1 MQIIDDLSQVHLDK
15 DTILTIGAFDGVH
28 RGHQYLIGQLLQKA
42 RQTHRLAGLI
52 TFHPHPNAVLS
63 PRNPTR
69 YLTTPGEKAALLER
83 LGLDIV
89 AILPFNREMARTSAR
104 SFIEMVSRQLRMK
117 ELWVG
122 KNFAL
127 GCGRKGTPDV
137 LRALGQEMDF
147 SVKTVTP
154 LVWKGEIISSTRIRS
169 LLLRGQVREAAELLG
184 RYPSL
189 AGEVVRGA
197 QRGRCLGFPTANLEV
212 RAERAI
218 PANGIYA
225 VYAVLGKERY
235 QGVANVGVRPSFD
248 NGERTV
254 ETYLLDFEA
263 DIYGCDLV
271 VEFVQRL
278 RPEKRF
284 TDIRDLVAQIERDIV
299 EARHILAAE
308 KPSPW
313 PEEALR
319 AEISALRTLS
329 EPQTSASSVEPPN
342 SSAAAPEDETLP
354 LAAS

>member
-1 MQIIDDLSQVHLDK
+1 MQIIDDLSQVDLDK

-28 RGHQYLIGQLLQKA
+28 RGHQYLIGQLLQRA

-52 TFHPHPNAVLS
+52 TFHPHPGAVLS

-83 LGLDIV
+83 LGLDIL
-89 AILPFNREMARTSAR
+89 AILPFNKEMAQTSAQR
-104 SFIEMVSRQLRMK
+104 FVEMVSRQLRMT

-122 KNFAL
+122 KDFAL
-127 GCGRKGTPDV
+127 GYGREGTPDV
-137 LRALGQEMDF
+137 LRALGQEMGF
-147 SVKTVTP
+147 SIETITP
-154 LVWKGEIISSTRIRS
+154 LIWKGEIISSTRIRS
-169 LLLRGQVREAAELLG
+169 LLFRGQVRKAAELLG

-225 VYAVLGKERY
+225 VYTVLGKERY

-254 ETYLLDFEA
+254 EIYILDFEA
-263 DIYGCDLV
+263 NIYGYDLV

-284 TDIRDLVAQIERDIV
+284 TDIKDLTTQIEKDIV
-299 EARHILAAE
+299 QARRILAAE
-308 KPSPW
+308 KRPPW

-319 AEISALRTLS
+319 AEALTLRASS
-329 EPQTSASSVEPPN
+329 EPQLN
-342 SSAAAPEDETLP
+342 SSAEAPEDETFP
-354 LAAS
+354 LVAS

>member
-1 MQIIDDLSQVHLDK
+1 MQIIDDLSQVHLDR

-42 RQTHRLAGLI
+42 RQSHRLAGLI
-52 TFHPHPNAVLS
+52 TFHPHPSAVLS
-63 PRNPTR
+63 PRNPTQ
-69 YLTTPGEKAALLER
+69 YITTPGEKAALLER
-83 LGLDIV
+83 LELDIV
-89 AILPFNREMARTSAR
+89 AILPFNQEMAQTPAR
-104 SFIEMVSRQLRMK
+104 RFIEMVSQQLRMR

-127 GCGRKGTPDV
+127 GCGREGTPDV
-137 LRALGQEMDF
+137 LRTLGQEMGF
-147 SVKTVTP
+147 FVETIP
-154 LVWKGEIISSTRIRS
+154 PMVWKGEVISSTRIRS
-169 LLLRGQVREAAELLG
+169 LLFRGQVREATELLG

-212 RAERAI
+212 RAERAV

-254 ETYLLDFEA
+254 ETYILDFEA
-263 DIYGCDLV
+263 DIYGYDLV
-271 VEFVQRL
+271 IEFVQRL

-284 TDIRDLVAQIERDIV
+284 TEIKGLITQIEKDTV
-299 EARHILAAE
+299 EARRILAVE
-308 KPSPW
+308 KPPAW
-313 PEEALR
+313 PEEDLQV
-319 AEISALRTLS
+319 EVHSK
-329 EPQTSASSVEPPN
+329 PQPLTSSVEPPN
-342 SSAAAPEDETLP
+342 SSAEAPEDETLP
-354 LAAS
+354 LPASQD

>member
-15 DTILTIGAFDGVH
+15 DSVLTIGAFDGVH

-52 TFHPHPNAVLS
+52 TFHPHPSAVLS
-63 PRNPTR
+63 PGNPTR
-69 YLTTPGEKAALLER
+69 YITTPGEKAALLER

-89 AILPFNREMARTSAR
+89 AILPFNWEMAQTSAR
-104 SFIEMVSRQLRMK
+104 HFIKIVSQQLRMT

-122 KNFAL
+122 SDFAL
-127 GCGRKGTPDV
+127 GYGREGTPDV
-137 LRALGQEMDF
+137 LRALGQEMGF
-147 SVKTVTP
+147 SVETITP
-154 LVWKGEIISSTRIRS
+154 VVWKGEIISSTRIRS
-169 LLLRGQVREAAELLG
+169 LLFRGQVRKATELLG

-212 RAERAI
+212 RAERAV

-225 VYAVLGKERY
+225 VYAVLGEERY

-254 ETYLLDFEA
+254 ETYIMDFEA
-263 DIYGCDLV
+263 DIYGYDLV

-284 TDIRDLVAQIERDIV
+284 TDIKKLIAQIERDIV
-299 EARHILAAE
+299 RARRILAAE
-308 KPSPW
+308 KPLPW

-319 AEISALRTLS
+319 DKVR
-329 EPQTSASSVEPPN
+329 
-342 SSAAAPEDETLP
+342 P

>member
-1 MQIIDDLSQVHLDK
+1 MQIIDDLSQVDLDK

-28 RGHQYLIGQLLQKA
+28 RGHQYLVRQLLQKA
-42 RQTHRLAGLI
+42 RKTHRLAGLI
-52 TFHPHPNAVLS
+52 TFHPHPSAVLS

-83 LGLDIV
+83 LGLDIL
-89 AILPFNREMARTSAR
+89 AILPFNKEMAQTLAR
-104 SFIEMVSRQLRMK
+104 DFIEVVSRQLRMR

-122 KNFAL
+122 KDFAL
-127 GCGRKGTPDV
+127 GYGREGTPDV
-137 LRALGQEMDF
+137 LRALGQEMGF
-147 SVKTVTP
+147 SIETITP
-154 LVWKGEIISSTRIRS
+154 LIWKGEIISSTRIRS
-169 LLLRGQVREAAELLG
+169 LLFRGQVRKAAELLG

-225 VYAVLGKERY
+225 VYTVLGKERY

-254 ETYLLDFEA
+254 EIYILDFEA
-263 DIYGCDLV
+263 NIYGYDLV

-284 TDIRDLVAQIERDIV
+284 TDIKDLTAQIEKDIV
-299 EARHILAAE
+299 QARRILAAE
-308 KPSPW
+308 KPPPW

-319 AEISALRTLS
+319 AEALTLRASS
-329 EPQTSASSVEPPN
+329 EPQLN
-342 SSAAAPEDETLP
+342 SSAEAPEDETFP

>member
-1 MQIIDDLSQVHLDK
+1 MQIIDDLSQVDLDK

-28 RGHQYLIGQLLQKA
+28 RGHQYLIRQLLQKA
-42 RQTHRLAGLI
+42 RRTHRLAGLI
-52 TFHPHPNAVLS
+52 TFHPHPSAVLS

-83 LGLDIV
+83 LGLDIL
-89 AILPFNREMARTSAR
+89 AILPFNREMAQTSAQR
-104 SFIEMVSRQLRMK
+104 FIEMVSRQLRMT

-122 KNFAL
+122 KDFAL
-127 GCGRKGTPDV
+127 GYGREGTPDV
-137 LRALGQEMDF
+137 LRALGQEMGF
-147 SVKTVTP
+147 SVETITP
-154 LVWKGEIISSTRIRS
+154 LIWKGEIISSTRIRS
-169 LLLRGQVREAAELLG
+169 LLFRGQVRKAAELLG

-225 VYAVLGKERY
+225 VYTVLGKERY

-254 ETYLLDFEA
+254 EIYILDFEA
-263 DIYGCDLV
+263 NIYGYDLV

-284 TDIRDLVAQIERDIV
+284 TDIKDLTAQIEKDIV
-299 EARHILAAE
+299 QARRILAAE
-308 KPSPW
+308 KPPPW

-319 AEISALRTLS
+319 AEALTLRASS
-329 EPQTSASSVEPPN
+329 EPQLN
-342 SSAAAPEDETLP
+342 SSAKVPEDETFP
-354 LAAS
+354 LVAS

>member
-1 MQIIDDLSQVHLDK
+1 MQIIDDLSQVDLDK

-28 RGHQYLIGQLLQKA
+28 RGHQYLIRQLLQRA
-42 RQTHRLAGLI
+42 RRTHRLAGLI
-52 TFHPHPNAVLS
+52 TFHPHPSAVLS

-83 LGLDIV
+83 LRLDIL
-89 AILPFNREMARTSAR
+89 AILPFNKEMAQTLAR
-104 SFIEMVSRQLRMK
+104 DFIEMVSRQLRMR
-117 ELWVG
+117 ELWIG
-122 KNFAL
+122 KDFAL
-127 GCGRKGTPDV
+127 GYGREGTPDV
-137 LRALGQEMDF
+137 LRALGQEMGF
-147 SVKTVTP
+147 SVETITP
-154 LVWKGEIISSTRIRS
+154 LIWKGEIISSTRIRS
-169 LLLRGQVREAAELLG
+169 LLFRGQVRKAAELLG

-225 VYAVLGKERY
+225 VYTVLGKERY

-254 ETYLLDFEA
+254 EIYILDFEA
-263 DIYGCDLV
+263 NIYGYDLV

-284 TDIRDLVAQIERDIV
+284 TDIKDLTAQIEKDIV
-299 EARHILAAE
+299 QARRILAAE
-308 KPSPW
+308 KPPPW

-319 AEISALRTLS
+319 AEALTLRASS
-329 EPQTSASSVEPPN
+329 EPQLN
-342 SSAAAPEDETLP
+342 SSAEAPEDETFP

>member
-1 MQIIDDLSQVHLDK
+1 MQIIDDLSQVDLDK

-28 RGHQYLIGQLLQKA
+28 RGHQYLIRQLLQKA
-42 RQTHRLAGLI
+42 RKTHRLAGLI
-52 TFHPHPNAVLS
+52 TFHPHPSAVLS

-89 AILPFNREMARTSAR
+89 AILLFNQEMAQTSAQR
-104 SFIEMVSRQLRMK
+104 FIEMVSRQLRMT

-122 KNFAL
+122 KDSAL
-127 GCGRKGTPDV
+127 GYGREGTPDV
-137 LRALGQEMDF
+137 LRTLGQEMGF
-147 SVKTVTP
+147 SVETVTP
-154 LVWKGEIISSTRIRS
+154 LIWKGEIISSTRIRS
-169 LLLRGQVREAAELLG
+169 LLFRGQVRKAAELLG

-225 VYAVLGKERY
+225 VYTVLGKERY

-254 ETYLLDFEA
+254 EIYILDFEA
-263 DIYGCDLV
+263 NIYGYDLV

-284 TDIRDLVAQIERDIV
+284 TDIKDLTAQIEKDIV
-299 EARHILAAE
+299 QARRILAAE
-308 KPSPW
+308 KPPPW

-319 AEISALRTLS
+319 AEVLTLRASS
-329 EPQTSASSVEPPN
+329 EPQLN
-342 SSAAAPEDETLP
+342 SSAETSEDETFP
-354 LAAS
+354 LVAS

>member
-1 MQIIDDLSQVHLDK
+1 MLIIDDLSQVHLNH

-28 RGHQYLIGQLLQKA
+28 RGHQYLIGQLLRTA

-52 TFHPHPNAVLS
+52 TFHPHPNAVIS

-69 YLTTPGEKAALLER
+69 YITTPGEKAALLER
-83 LGLDIV
+83 LGLDIM
-89 AILPFNREMARTSAR
+89 AILPFNRELAQTLARQ
-104 SFIEMVSRQLRMK
+104 FIEMVSRQLRMT

-122 KNFAL
+122 KDFAL
-127 GCGRKGTPDV
+127 GRGREGTPDV
-137 LRALGQEMDF
+137 LRALGQEMGF
-147 SVKTVTP
+147 SIETINP
-154 LVWKGEIISSTRIRS
+154 LIWKGDIISSTRIRA
-169 LLLRGQVREAAELLG
+169 LLFKGQVREAAELLG

-212 RAERAI
+212 RAERAV

-225 VYAVLGKERY
+225 VYAVLGEERY
-235 QGVANVGVRPSFD
+235 QGVTNVGIRPSFD

-254 ETYLLDFEA
+254 ETYILDFEA

-271 VEFVQRL
+271 IEFVQRL

-284 TDIRDLVAQIERDIV
+284 TDVKDLITQIERDIV
-299 EARHILAAE
+299 GARRILAAE
-308 KPSPW
+308 KPTPW
-313 PEEALR
+313 PEEALWTE
-319 AEISALRTLS
+319 ASTLGALS
-329 EPQTSASSVEPPN
+329 EPQPDSPAE
-342 SSAAAPEDETLP
+342 APEDETLS

>member
-1 MQIIDDLSQVHLDK
+1 MQIIDDLSQIHLDK

-42 RQTHRLAGLI
+42 RQTHRLASLI
-52 TFHPHPNAVLS
+52 TFHPHPSAVLS

-69 YLTTPGEKAALLER
+69 YITTPGEKAALLER

-89 AILPFNREMARTSAR
+89 AILPFNREMAQTLAR
-104 SFIEMVSRQLRMK
+104 DFIEMVTRQLRMT

-122 KNFAL
+122 KDFAL
-127 GCGRKGTPDV
+127 GCDREGTPEA
-137 LRALGQEMDF
+137 LRTSGKEMGF
-147 SVKTVTP
+147 SVETISP

-169 LLLRGQVREAAELLG
+169 LLFRGRMREAAELLG

-212 RAERAI
+212 RAERAV

-225 VYAVLGKERY
+225 VYAVLGEERY

-254 ETYLLDFEA
+254 ETYILDFEA
-263 DIYGCDLV
+263 DIYGYDLV

-284 TDIRDLVAQIERDIV
+284 TEIKDLIAQIEKDVV
-299 EARHILAAE
+299 EARRILATE
-308 KPSPW
+308 KPLPW
-313 PEEALR
+313 PEKALR
-319 AEISALRTLS
+319 DQVRHMA
-329 EPQTSASSVEPPN
+329 ASS
-342 SSAAAPEDETLP
+342 
-354 LAAS
+354 

>member
-1 MQIIDDLSQVHLDK
+1 MQIIDDLSQADLDK

-28 RGHQYLIGQLLQKA
+28 RGHQYLIRQLLQRA
-42 RQTHRLAGLI
+42 RRTHRLAGLI
-52 TFHPHPNAVLS
+52 TFHPHPSAVLS

-69 YLTTPGEKAALLER
+69 YLTTPGEKAALLEI
-83 LGLDIV
+83 LGLDIL
-89 AILPFNREMARTSAR
+89 AILPFNKEMAQTLAR
-104 SFIEMVSRQLRMK
+104 DFIEMVSRQLRMR
-117 ELWVG
+117 ELWIG
-122 KNFAL
+122 KDFAL
-127 GCGRKGTPDV
+127 GYGREGKPDV
-137 LRALGQEMDF
+137 LRALGQEMGF
-147 SVKTVTP
+147 SVETITP
-154 LVWKGEIISSTRIRS
+154 LIWKGETISSTRIRS
-169 LLLRGQVREAAELLG
+169 LLFRGQVRKAAELLG

-225 VYAVLGKERY
+225 VYTVLGKERY

-254 ETYLLDFEA
+254 EIYILDFEA
-263 DIYGCDLV
+263 NIYGYDLV

-284 TDIRDLVAQIERDIV
+284 TDIKDLTTQIEKDIV
-299 EARHILAAE
+299 QARRILAAE
-308 KPSPW
+308 KRPPW

-319 AEISALRTLS
+319 TEALTLRASS
-329 EPQTSASSVEPPN
+329 EPQLN
-342 SSAAAPEDETLP
+342 SSAEASEDETLP

>member
-1 MQIIDDLSQVHLDK
+1 MQIIDDLSQIHLDK

-28 RGHQYLIGQLLQKA
+28 RGHQYLIGQLLQRA
-42 RQTHRLAGLI
+42 RRTHRLAGLI
-52 TFHPHPNAVLS
+52 TFHPHPSAVLS

-69 YLTTPGEKAALLER
+69 YITTPGEKAALLER

-89 AILPFNREMARTSAR
+89 AIVPFNREMAQTSAR
-104 SFIEMVSRQLRMK
+104 RFIEMVSRQLRMK

-122 KNFAL
+122 KGFAL
-127 GCGRKGTPDV
+127 GRGREGTPDV
-137 LRALGQEMDF
+137 IRALGQEMGF
-147 SVKTVTP
+147 SVETVTP

-169 LLLRGQVREAAELLG
+169 LLFRGQVRKATELLG

-212 RAERAI
+212 RAERAV

-225 VYAVLGKERY
+225 TYAVLGEERY
-235 QGVANVGVRPSFD
+235 QSLANVGVRPSFD

-254 ETYLLDFEA
+254 ETYILDFEA
-263 DIYGCDLV
+263 DIYGYDLV

-284 TDIRDLVAQIERDIV
+284 TDIKDLIAQIERDIV
-299 EARHILAAE
+299 EARRILAAE
-308 KPSPW
+308 KPLPW

-319 AEISALRTLS
+319 AGSQDKI
-329 EPQTSASSVEPPN
+329 
-342 SSAAAPEDETLP
+342 LP

>member
-1 MQIIDDLSQVHLDK
+1 MQIIDDLSQVHLGK
-15 DTILTIGAFDGVH
+15 DTVLTIGAFDGVH

-52 TFHPHPNAVLS
+52 TFHPHPSAVLS

-69 YLTTPGEKAALLER
+69 YITTPGEKVALLER
-83 LGLDIV
+83 LRLDIV
-89 AILPFNREMARTSAR
+89 AILPFNQEMAQTSAR
-104 SFIEMVSRQLRMK
+104 HFIEMVSRQLRMR

-122 KNFAL
+122 KDFAL
-127 GCGRKGTPDV
+127 GYGREGTPEV
-137 LRALGQEMDF
+137 LRALGQEIGF
-147 SVKTVTP
+147 SVETIIP

-169 LLLRGQVREAAELLG
+169 LLFRGQVREAAELLG

-212 RAERAI
+212 RAERAV

-225 VYAVLGKERY
+225 VYAVLGEERY

-254 ETYLLDFEA
+254 ETYILDFEA

-284 TDIRDLVAQIERDIV
+284 TDIKELIAKIERDVV
-299 EARHILAAE
+299 EARRILAAE
-308 KPSPW
+308 KPPHW
-313 PEEALR
+313 PEEVLR
-319 AEISALRTLS
+319 AEASTLRASS
-329 EPQTSASSVEPPN
+329 EPQLN
-342 SSAAAPEDETLP
+342 SSAEAPDDETLP

>member
-1 MQIIDDLSQVHLDK
+1 
-15 DTILTIGAFDGVH
+15 
-28 RGHQYLIGQLLQKA
+28 
-42 RQTHRLAGLI
+42 
-52 TFHPHPNAVLS
+52 
-63 PRNPTR
+63 
-69 YLTTPGEKAALLER
+69 

-89 AILPFNREMARTSAR
+89 AILPFNREMAQTSAR
-104 SFIEMVSRQLRMK
+104 RFTEMISRQLRMT

-122 KNFAL
+122 KDFAL
-127 GCGRKGTPDV
+127 GYGRKGTPDV
-137 LRALGQEMDF
+137 LQTLGQEMGF
-147 SVKTVTP
+147 SVETITP
-154 LVWKGEIISSTRIRS
+154 LIWKGENISSTRIRS
-169 LLLRGQVREAAELLG
+169 LLFKGQVRKAAELLG

-225 VYAVLGKERY
+225 VYTVLGKERY

-254 ETYLLDFEA
+254 EIYILDFEA
-263 DIYGCDLV
+263 NIYGYDLV

-284 TDIRDLVAQIERDIV
+284 TDIKDLTAQIEKDIV
-299 EARHILAAE
+299 QARRILAAE
-308 KPSPW
+308 KPPPW

-319 AEISALRTLS
+319 AEVLTLRASS
-329 EPQTSASSVEPPN
+329 EPQLD
-342 SSAAAPEDETLP
+342 SSAETSEDETFP
-354 LAAS
+354 LVAS